1 LLDQQI
7 KYSEN
12 QQNNHNYQSKSLGNV
27 QIPMDLKEVYQNI
40 KKVIAERRQDQ
51 TQVKLIDMLDQYLSQ
66 ESNVNLMN

>member
-1 LLDQQI
+1 MLDQQI